1 MQTKR
6 GCRASGWR
14 LGTRASGVGG
24 GANRRRSRRQLTA
37 ASRVQGLGPS
47 RSLGREGWQW
57 RAAQHVVAR
66 RDPRDGLAGAD
77 GERGDATEAAR
88 GDVAVGTPT
97 DDVRARGSGCG
108 RARWRRGW
116 RQRWRRGR
124 GWGRGWRRGW
134 RGRGRHGRARDSPR
148 ARAAAI
154 QLVVAV
160 AHGAP
165 RSTEEI
171 AAAVGV
177 GAHGACRF
185 WGRRRRRRRGRR
197 RRRRGRLR
205 PGWRAGRQ
213 RRRAGRWGGTV
224 GCDLRPENVFLA
236 ELDPAVGAGG
246 AGGVRVADGAAQ
258 VLRPEQVEHGRHLGD
273 EHDWGQAA
281 RGGQGHL
288 VGRAA
293 RASTGDTLERKVS
306 CGSEVPTTR
315 TSLQVAYCCM
325 STVWMAYLGHARGR
339 IMDASNVAPARLRLR
354 DAPFPPNH
362 AVVARG
368 QPVGQCHGGR
378 VDAARRDRRV
388 QHPRVARAAH
398 KVLELDPAE
407 WSVQQVCVVRDVQG
421 AVAGMI
427 CLQVPLDGERRPSGD
442 CVGRRRRRPHV
453 VARKSVVGVL
463 HARCDLGRKEGKW
476 VVGLLEVV
484 RLGPAKGAG
493 VEARRITDD
502 TIDPERLPSRRLGPG
517 GGGGREAAASGGAF
531 ARERARRTCSH
542 ALRLW
547 SR

>member
-1 MQTKR
+1 MR
-6 GCRASGWR
+6 PVGAWARR
-14 LGTRASGVGG
+14 RRASGVGG

-88 GDVAVGTPT
+88 GDVALEPPT

-108 RARWRRGW
+108 RARWRRGWRQRW

-148 ARAAAI
+148 ARAAAV

-213 RRRAGRWGGTV
+213 RRRAGRWVGTV
-224 GCDLRPENVFLA
+224 GCDLRPENVLLA

-258 VLRPEQVEHGRHLGD
+258 VLRDRS
-273 EHDWGQAA
+273 
-281 RGGQGHL
+281 
-288 VGRAA
+288 
-293 RASTGDTLERKVS
+293 STGDT
-306 CGSEVPTTR
+306 SE
-315 TSLQVAYCCM
+315 TSTIGVRLRGAARVILWVGQRGLAQA
-325 STVWMAYLGHARGR
+325 TPWRGR
-339 IMDASNVAPARLRLR
+339 CR
-354 DAPFPPNH
+354 
-362 AVVARG
+362 
-368 QPVGQCHGGR
+368 
-378 VDAARRDRRV
+378 AARRCRR
-388 QHPRVARAAH
+388 
-398 KVLELDPAE
+398 
-407 WSVQQVCVVRDVQG
+407 
-421 AVAGMI
+421 
-427 CLQVPLDGERRPSGD
+427 
-442 CVGRRRRRPHV
+442 
-453 VARKSVVGVL
+453 
-463 HARCDLGRKEGKW
+463 
-476 VVGLLEVV
+476 
-484 RLGPAKGAG
+484 
-493 VEARRITDD
+493 
-502 TIDPERLPSRRLGPG
+502 
-517 GGGGREAAASGGAF
+517 
-531 ARERARRTCSH
+531 RARRCRWRTAAC
-542 ALRLW
+542 RPCGW
-547 SR
+547 RT